1 MMGSG
6 KSYQREFKK
15 LEKSFP
21 EVSDLIDPRRD
32 N

>member
-15 LEKSFP
+15 LEKTFP
-21 EVSDLIDPRRD
+21 EVSSLLDPPKD